1 MSNFWV
7 NLYKFPRFLTSVF
20 IGFFLTTFQP
30 IFKLLKNKNNIVL
43 FTIITISLISLFYK
57 IIKIMTGLS

>member
-7 NLYKFPRFLTSVF
+7 NLYKFPRFLIGVF

-30 IFKLLKNKNNIVL
+30 IFKLLKNKKIRIT
-43 FTIITISLISLFYK
+43 FTIIIATTLVILYK
-57 IIKIMTGLS
+57 IVVHMVGLE

>member
-7 NLYKFPRFLTSVF
+7 NLYKFPRFLINVL

-30 IFKLLKNKNNIVL
+30 IFKLLKNRKDRLLGITTIAVTIVL
-43 FTIITISLISLFYK
+43 FYRIIQIITDSI
-57 IIKIMTGLS
+57 

>member
-7 NLYKFPRFLTSVF
+7 NLYKFPRFLINVL

-30 IFKLLKNKNNIVL
+30 IFKLLKSRKDKLLVIATIMIMIVL
-43 FTIITISLISLFYK
+43 FYRIIQIITGSI
-57 IIKIMTGLS
+57 

>member
-7 NLYKFPRFLTSVF
+7 NLYKFPRFLISVL

-30 IFKLLKNKNNIVL
+30 IFKLLKNKKDKLLIISIITIIIVL
-43 FTIITISLISLFYK
+43 FYRIIQIITDSI
-57 IIKIMTGLS
+57 

>member
-7 NLYKFPRFLTSVF
+7 NLYKFPRFLISVL

-30 IFKLLKNKNNIVL
+30 IFKLLKNKKDKMLFIV
-43 FTIITISLISLFYK
+43 IITTITVLCYR
-57 IIKIMTGLS
+57 IIQIMTDNI

>member
-7 NLYKFPRFLTSVF
+7 NLYKFPRFLISVL

-30 IFKLLKNKNNIVL
+30 IFKLLKNKRDILLLVIL
-43 FTIITISLISLFYK
+43 LTIIMILFYR
-57 IIKIMTGLS
+57 IIQIMTGNT

>member
-7 NLYKFPRFLTSVF
+7 NLYKFPRFLTNVLL
-20 IGFFLTTFQP
+20 GFFLTTFKP

-43 FTIITISLISLFYK
+43 FTIILASITMLCYR
-57 IIKIMTGLS
+57 IILKMTGII

>member
-7 NLYKFPRFLTSVF
+7 NLYKFPRFLISVL

-30 IFKLLKNKNNIVL
+30 IFKLLKNRKDKLLVITIIVITIVL
-43 FTIITISLISLFYK
+43 FYRIIQIITGSI
-57 IIKIMTGLS
+57 